1 MADHTKIEWTDATWN
16 IVTGCAVV
24 SPGCTNCYA
33 MRLAGTRLKHHPSR
47 VGLTRDT
54 KAGPVWTGE
63 VRFNREWLSQPLRWK
78 KPRMIFVA
86 AHGDLFADG
95 VTDEQLDQI
104 FAVMALSPQ
113 HIFQV
118 LTKRPERMRE
128 YLAEMKRCFDHD
140 SPEFSRRWGAAAAEV
155 TGSPCAAG
163 SIEDIA
169 IPLTNV
175 WLGVSV
181 EDNRRADERIPFLLD
196 TPAAI
201 RWVSAEPLLG
211 PLDLMPYL
219 LIYTH
224 EDDAILAMAP
234 ASDMPALPYRDP
246 ATTPADDISTP
257 RLDWVVAGGESGH
270 AARSMHPD
278 WARQLRDQCADAQ
291 VPFLFKQWGSWKPS
305 TPAEAGANPR
315 SGWLSIRGRVDR
327 AVKAS
332 ELYPEAGAAF
342 VEHVGKKAAGRLL
355 DGVEHNGFPPL
366 PAHFTEHPDDQK
378 AS

>member
-1 MADHTKIEWTDATWN
+1 MADQTKIEWTDATWN
-16 IVTGCAVV
+16 IVTGCSVV

-47 VGLTRDT
+47 KGLTRDT
-54 KAGPVWTGE
+54 RAGPVWTGE
-63 VRFNREWLSQPLRWK
+63 VRFNAQWLEQPLRWK

-95 VTDEQLDQI
+95 VTDNQLDQI
-104 FAVMALSPQ
+104 FAVMAFCSW

-128 YLAEMKRCFDHD
+128 YLLG
-140 SPEFSRRWGAAAAEV
+140 RRAR
-155 TGSPCAAG
+155 AG
-163 SIEDIA
+163 RTLPNA
-169 IPLTNV
+169 

-181 EDNRRADERIPFLLD
+181 EDEPRAEERIPVLLE
-196 TPAAI
+196 TPASLH
-201 RWVSAEPLLG
+201 WVSNEPSLG
-211 PLDLMPYL
+211 PINWKRWLPAGRRARRPGGEEFIAPHFYMTKCEHCGWAGSSELCGVDSWG
-219 LIYTH
+219 
-224 EDDAILAMAP
+224 DDSDVYCPNCQRSILA
-234 ASDMPALPYRDP
+234 DELEK
-246 ATTPADDISTP
+246 IG
-257 RLDWVVAGGESGH
+257 WIVAGGENGP
-270 AARSMHPD
+270 RSMHPD
-278 WARQLRDQCADAQ
+278 WARAARDQAAIAD

-305 TPAEAGANPR
+305 TPAEADANPR
-315 SGWLSIRGRVDR
+315 SGWLSIKGRVDR

-366 PAHFTEHPDDQK
+366 PAHFKEHADDQK